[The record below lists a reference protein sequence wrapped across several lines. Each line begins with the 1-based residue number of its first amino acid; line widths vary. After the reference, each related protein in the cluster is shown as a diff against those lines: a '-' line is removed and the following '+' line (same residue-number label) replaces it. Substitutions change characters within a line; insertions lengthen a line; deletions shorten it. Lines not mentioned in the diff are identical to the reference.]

1 MTAAPGR
8 LFTVSEQPDRL
19 YPGDGIVV
27 EWYASRCIHSGNCA
41 RALLRVF
48 NPRRRPW
55 IDATAA
61 PADQVVAAVENCPS
75 GALQYR
81 RSARDEPVKEEEE
94 KS

>member
-1 MTAAPGR
+1 MAD
-8 LFTVSEQPDRL
+8 QPDRV
-19 YPGDGIVV
+19 YVGDGVTV

-41 RALLRVF
+41 RALPRVF

-61 PADQVVAAVENCPS
+61 SADRIIATVENCPS

-81 RSARDEPVKEEEE
+81 RVDETNDKVAETHGTSE
-94 KS
+94 